1 MGSLS
6 PYGFPYGFPLSYG
19 NTLLPMGFPL
29 PISPIS
35 NYLWELFN

>member
-19 NTLLPMGFPL
+19 NTLPPMGFPY
-29 PISPIS
+29 I
-35 NYLWELFN
+35 YLSYI